1 MRLGCSSAVTSLF
14 ASLPLNKWGMFA
26 IMMGVVFIL
35 GFLMDWIAVCMI
47 TIPIFLPIATAIGFD
62 ACYFLTMMAI
72 IMQTAFLSPPMAASI
87 FYFQGVAG
95 DKISTSETIKGVWPF
110 MGIQLVVFVLCV
122 ASPSIVNWLPGMVVG

>member
-1 MRLGCSSAVTSLF
+1 MVYAISAFGNLFVTVFMRLGCSSAVTSLF

-72 IMQTAFLSPPMAASI
+72 IMQTAFPVSYTHLSIINNILS
-87 FYFQGVAG
+87 QKGKK
-95 DKISTSETIKGVWPF
+95 DKRYSKPGRKGKKIP
-110 MGIQLVVFVLCV
+110 
-122 ASPSIVNWLPGMVVG
+122 